1 MAEYSAHLV
10 PEAGLAMMPKLYGDG
25 MIVAGDAAG
34 FVLNLGYTV
43 RGMDFAVAS
52 GEAAARTVIEAKARN
67 DFSERGLSRYKEL
80 LKESFVL
87 RDLEAYRNAPELLE
101 NKRMFKAYPELV
113 TGLAGRLFTVDGAP
127 PVHLMKMIMGQI
139 KGSGIS
145 LIQLA
150 RDGWKGVRNL

>member
-1 MAEYSAHLV
+1 MARLIVFHSASGS
-10 PEAGLAMMPKLYGDG
+10 AFGSRGFQISG
-25 MIVAGDAAG
+25 MIGG
-34 FVLNLGYTV
+34 L
-43 RGMDFAVAS
+43 AS
-52 GEAAARTVIEAKARN
+52 GEAAARTVIEAKSRD

-87 RDLEAYRNAPELLE
+87 RDLEAYRNVPEFLE

-113 TGLAGRLFTVDGAP
+113 TRLAGKLFTVDGAP
-127 PVHLMKMIMGQI
+127 PVNLMKMILGQI

>member
-1 MAEYSAHLV
+1 MIG
-10 PEAGLAMMPKLYGDG
+10 GL
-25 MIVAGDAAG
+25 
-34 FVLNLGYTV
+34 
-43 RGMDFAVAS
+43 AS
-52 GEAAARTVIEAKARN
+52 GEAAARTVIEAKSRD

-87 RDLEAYRNAPELLE
+87 RDLEAYRNVPEFLE

-113 TGLAGRLFTVDGAP
+113 TRLAGKLFTVDGAP
-127 PVHLMKMIMGQI
+127 PVNLMKMILGQI